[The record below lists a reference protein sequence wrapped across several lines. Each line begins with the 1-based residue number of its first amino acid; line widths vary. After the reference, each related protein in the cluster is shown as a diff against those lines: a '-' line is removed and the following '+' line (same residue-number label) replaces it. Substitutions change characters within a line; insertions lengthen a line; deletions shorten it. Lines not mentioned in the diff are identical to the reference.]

1 MKIPISWLS
10 DYVNISLP
18 INELADKLT
27 LAGMEVEKIHYVGI
41 PGGPDEKDRLV
52 WDPELLV
59 IGHLLKVEQHP
70 NADKLVLATI
80 EYGAE
85 EPEVVVTGA
94 PNLYQFI
101 GQDDLAAQGLLAPL
115 ALEGATVYD
124 GHKEGLVKTKLKGK
138 ALRGIFNRCMVC
150 SAKELGLGEDH
161 DGIMIFTA
169 ADLNRESLAPGT
181 SLQEVF
187 GDAIFEIDIIPNI
200 ARCASMVGVA
210 REVAALTDQEIRYP
224 DYNVVQEGEPIDGKV
239 KISTENPELNP
250 RFVAYLIEGVEQK
263 PSPLWMQRRLEMA
276 GQRPINVVVDISN
289 YVMLEM
295 GQPNHTFD
303 YDYMRGR
310 ADQYDADGP
319 VHIITR
325 LAKEGET
332 VTTLDGQE
340 RDMPEFTILVTDP
353 NGNLSVGGIMGGAN
367 SEINDGT
374 TNVLLEAAAWNYMN
388 IRRSGHSLK
397 LNSEAGFRFSRGVH
411 PSQSLLGA
419 KRAAELLRTLA
430 GGTVA
435 QGHVDYIAQPA
446 DPVVVEVE
454 LDYILRWSGLDVTAE
469 ECKTLLDKL
478 EFETV
483 VDGDKLT
490 VTAPDHRI
498 DIVGPQDIVE
508 EVCRMY
514 GYDNIPTTFLVEEL
528 PKQEANVEMEREMR
542 MKDALV
548 KLGLQEVI
556 TYRLT
561 SPERERKM
569 MSDGMVDETRYVELK
584 NPIAVDRYVMR
595 HNLLSSVVE
604 IAAENS
610 RHASRIALFE
620 LGSQYIYADDEAQLP
635 DEVRRIAIVMTGE
648 RAAGH
653 WQNGIAP
660 AEMMDFYDLKGVVEG
675 LLDDVHIRD
684 LRVSVDSH
692 PSFRPGRTAR
702 LKLGNKNLGWMGE
715 LHPLV
720 VQNHD
725 FSSQGGDNAV
735 LAAILD
741 VEVMLPLVVDAYQVE
756 PIAVYPAVREDLAV
770 LVDSTTSAADI
781 EDVIRKSGG
790 FLLKE
795 VTLFD
800 VYEGE
805 NIPEGQR
812 SMAYHLAF
820 QSPSKTLKDKDVKKL
835 RNKIIGQLGRRLNA
849 KLRE

>member
-1 MKIPISWLS
+1 MKIPISWLK
-10 DYVNISLP
+10 DYVNITLP
-18 INELADKLT
+18 ISELADKLT
-27 LAGMEVEKIHYVGI
+27 LAGMEVEKIHYIGI
-41 PGGPDEKDRLV
+41 PGGPNEKDRLV
-52 WDPELLV
+52 WDRELLV
-59 IGHLLKVEQHP
+59 IGHILKVEQHP
-70 NADKLVLATI
+70 NADKLVLATV
-80 EYGAE
+80 EYGGE

-94 PNLYQFI
+94 PNLYQYI
-101 GQDDLAAQGLLAPL
+101 GVEGLAEQGMLTPL
-115 ALEGATVYD
+115 ALEGAIVYD
-124 GHKEGLVKTKLKGK
+124 GHKEGNVKTKLKGK
-138 ALRGIFNRCMVC
+138 SLRGIYNRCMVC
-150 SAKELGLGEDH
+150 SARELGLGEDH
-161 DGIMIFTA
+161 DGIMLFTT
-169 ADLNRESLAPGT
+169 ADLNLNQLAPGT
-181 SLQEVF
+181 PVQDVF
-187 GDAIFEIDIIPNI
+187 GDAVLEIDIIPNI

-210 REVAALTDQEIRYP
+210 REVAALTGEKICYP
-224 DYNVVQEGEPIDGKV
+224 KYDVVQDGPSIEGKV
-239 KISTENPELNP
+239 KISTENPDLNP

-310 ADQYDADGP
+310 ADQYDPEGP

-332 VTTLDGQE
+332 VTTLDGQK

-353 NGNLSVGGIMGGAN
+353 QGNLSVGGIMGGAN
-367 SEINDGT
+367 SEISDGT

-388 IRRSGHSLK
+388 IRRSGHALK

-411 PSQSLLGA
+411 PNQSLLGA

-430 GGTVA
+430 GGTVGA
-435 QGHVDYIAQPA
+435 GVVDYIAQETP
-446 DPVVVEVE
+446 PVVVEVE

-469 ECKTLLDKL
+469 TCKELLEKL
-478 EFETV
+478 EFEV
-483 VDGDKLT
+483 AIDGDTLT

-498 DIVGPQDIVE
+498 DIYGPQDIVE

-528 PKQEANVEMEREMR
+528 PKQEGNVEMEREMR

-561 SPERERKM
+561 SPEREAKM
-569 MSDGMVDETRYVELK
+569 TADNTIDERPYVTLK

-620 LGSQYIYADDEAQLP
+620 LGAEYILPSEEAQLP
-635 DEVRRIAIVMTGE
+635 NELRRIAIVMSGE
-648 RAAGH
+648 RATPH

-660 AEMMDFYDLKGVVEG
+660 AEQMDFYDIKGVVEG
-675 LLDDVHIRD
+675 LLDDVHIQD
-684 LRVSVDSH
+684 LRVAAGSH
-692 PSFRPGRTAR
+692 PSFRPGRTAQ
-702 LKLGNKNLGWMGE
+702 LKLGNKELGWIGE

-720 VQNHD
+720 VQAHD
-725 FSSQGGDNAV
+725 FQGETAV

-741 VEVMLPLVVDAYQVE
+741 VELMLPKVVDAYQVE

-770 LVDSTTSAADI
+770 LVDSSTPASDI

-805 NIPEGQR
+805 NIPDGQR
-812 SMAYHLAF
+812 SMAYHLTF
-820 QSPSKTLKDKDVKKL
+820 QSPKKTLKDKDVKKL
-835 RNKIIGQLGRRLNA
+835 RNKIIGQLGRRVNA